1 MSKPINPWKL
11 PGYKAGQNVAC
22 KVVAAEPGGYAVN
35 IPKDN
40 LPGFLP
46 TEEKLKVGEE
56 ILAQFVCVHNNR
68 ILLSSRFSS
77 TSVGQFGYVAPTSQ
91 VNWGEQLEGAAAPA
105 EAAMGDEAE
114 AAFRVWTETNPRK
127 LHLRRAVDL
136 LMPPVQDAVPNR
148 FKIKDYDLEWL
159 ITDLEGG
166 MRTGCVKASSEEQL
180 SRSAMLMYRGRV
192 VGCIYGSKK
201 MNDAHPTEQSLAF
214 MLRDLAL
221 PETEVTVY
229 DLPEKVTLAMSSLFM
244 GYPVQRNDEVG
255 SRAYFDYLCNWF
267 AEKKQTACL
276 AINMSGG
283 HGMCLAF
290 VHNGDYIGA
299 FYVEDQTFSE
309 DIGFVQ
315 GLLEKDPQASVEAS
329 ILPPEMTSAAMRF
342 GFNLTMAQKAH
353 L

>member
-22 KVVAAEPGGYAVN
+22 KVVAAEPGGYAVI

-46 TEEKLKVGEE
+46 TEEKLKQGEE

-68 ILLSSRFSS
+68 ILLSSRFSNS
-77 TSVGQFGYVAPTSQ
+77 TVGQFNYQPTQSQ
-91 VNWGEQLEGAAAPA
+91 VRWEEHLDGEAGAPQ
-105 EAAMGDEAE
+105 AMGDEAE
-114 AAFRVWTETNPRK
+114 AAFRVWAETNPRK
-127 LHLRRAVDL
+127 LQLRRAVDL

-180 SRSAMLMYRGRV
+180 SRSAMLIYRGRV

-201 MNDAHPTEQSLAF
+201 MNDAHPTEQSLSF

-267 AEKKQTACL
+267 ADKKQTACL

-290 VHNGDYIGA
+290 VHDGNYIGA

-309 DIGFVQ
+309 DPAFVH
-315 GLLEKDPQASVEAS
+315 GLLDKDPQAAVEAS
-329 ILPPEMTSAAMRF
+329 ILPPEMMSAAMRF
-342 GFNLTMAQKAH
+342 GFNLTMAQKAII
-353 L
+353 